1 MTWLISAW
9 SWFASTKIGRS
20 IVVLMAVI
28 AAFVATYSAG
38 RLKGKHAQS
47 EEDAA
52 KHAEEQAAFGRLAQQ
67 TQTDAAAAAEH
78 VAQDAA
84 NRAAPDVIGSTDFD
98 NTGLDQ

>member
-38 RLKGKHAQS
+38 RLKGKRAQS

-52 KHAEEQAAFGRLAQQ
+52 KQAEEQAAVGRLAQQ
-67 TQTDAAAAAEH
+67 TQTDASAAAAK
-78 VAQDAA
+78 VRGDSTKQP
-84 NRAAPDVIGSTDFD
+84 APDTDKRNDLDSTF
-98 NTGLDQ
+98 

>member
-38 RLKGKHAQS
+38 RLKGKHSQS
-47 EEDAA
+47 KEDKA
-52 KHAEEQAAFGRLAQQ
+52 KQAEENAAFGRLAQQ
-67 TQTDAAAAAEH
+67 TQTDAGAA
-78 VAQDAA
+78 VAKIQADAA
-84 NRAAPDVIGSTDFD
+84 KRPPPNPETADDFD
-98 NTGLDQ
+98 NTHL